1 MERLMSSGEHRA
13 TWHDAS
19 YRADPAGSEISP
31 ASVSTTLG
39 FDKKIE
45 SSEWTLRHYD
55 PRWVTKTN
63 GGGAR
68 SRVRLWGSEGYGR
81 TRGKARDRERER
93 EREMK
98 EESKKRE
105 NVRQDTRE
113 ERSKVGRLCGEWLG
127 TDNFEG
133 ANNLC
138 AQLGGGSL

>member
-1 MERLMSSGEHRA
+1 
-13 TWHDAS
+13 
-19 YRADPAGSEISP
+19 
-31 ASVSTTLG
+31 
-39 FDKKIE
+39 
-45 SSEWTLRHYD
+45 
-55 PRWVTKTN
+55 
-63 GGGAR
+63 
-68 SRVRLWGSEGYGR
+68 
-81 TRGKARDRERER
+81 
-93 EREMK
+93 MK